1 MFHYDHEMREHE
13 SESYGINH
21 HGGIMYRDSKENPL
35 INAFGIYILTRLHT
49 FQNMKSLRIDAD
61 TDIPAY
67 VRHSTELL
75 DGSRVYRFSRELL
88 AFLETLVA
96 FCPYHVAN
104 NPNAAGPADA
114 FYEAALARY
123 KKVPYD
129 KFHDYIA
136 ESLCEWYERFKPDAA
151 GPEDEEDAAE
161 EDGDRDNT
169 LEVANA
175 GPAADSVSFSLTR
188 KSLGA
193 PAVGA
198 APSGGAAAAAAG
210 AAGTAGTA
218 AAAAATQE

>member
-1 MFHYDHEMREHE
+1 MFHYDHDMCDHE

-21 HGGIMYRDSKENPL
+21 HGGIMYCDSKDNPL
-35 INAFGIYILTRLHT
+35 INAFGIYVLTRLHT
-49 FQNMKSLRIDAD
+49 FQNIRSLRIDTD

-75 DGSRVYRFSRELL
+75 DGTRVYRFSKELL
-88 AFLETLVA
+88 AFLETMVA
-96 FCPYHVAN
+96 FSPYHAN

-123 KKVPYD
+123 KKVAYD
-129 KFHDYIA
+129 KLHDYIA
-136 ESLCEWYERFKPDAA
+136 ESLVEWYESFKPDAA
-151 GPEDEEDAAE
+151 GPEDEEGAAE
-161 EDGDRDNT
+161 EDVNGENT

-175 GPAADSVSFSLTR
+175 GPEANSISFDLTR

-198 APSGGAAAAAAG
+198 APSGGAAAAPAQLRRQHRDSNKAHC
-210 AAGTAGTA
+210 T
-218 AAAAATQE
+218 